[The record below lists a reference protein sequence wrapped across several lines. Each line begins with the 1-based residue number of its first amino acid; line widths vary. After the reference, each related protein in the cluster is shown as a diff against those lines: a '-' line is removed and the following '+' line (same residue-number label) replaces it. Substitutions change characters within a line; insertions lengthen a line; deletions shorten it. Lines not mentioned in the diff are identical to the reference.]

1 MSIVYAKGGGGLG
14 NLFKMAL
21 STFGGPVGQGVSA
34 AWSAAQG
41 DPLGAIANGLGAA
54 GVNPADVF
62 RKFFWSRDFAA
73 QVPRSA
79 YDLNGWGPW
88 MDTDPLGR
96 VR

>member
-1 MSIVYAKGGGGLG
+1 MSVIYAKGGGGLG
-14 NLFKMAL
+14 NLFKLAL
-21 STFGGPVGQGVSA
+21 STFGGPVGKAASA
-34 AWSAAQG
+34 AWSAAHG
-41 DPLGAIANGLGAA
+41 DPLGAVANGLGAA

-79 YDLNGWGPW
+79 YDLGGWGPW
-88 MDTDPLGR
+88 SDTDPLGR